1 MNWDPDIAF
10 NGVMH
15 GYMTAPILKTSPWSQ
30 GFATTKGAVLPLAL
44 QFRQGAPTEISGVNV
59 FNTLNFCI
67 TGNDYAYVQTEPAYL
82 SQSVIIV
89 SLSL

>member
-10 NGVMH
+10 NGAMR
-15 GYMTAPILKTSPWSQ
+15 GYMTAPITKTSFWSQ
-30 GFATTKGAVLPLAL
+30 GFATTKGAVCPLAL
-44 QFRQGAPTEISGVNV
+44 QFRQGSPSEVSGVNV
-59 FNTLNFCI
+59 LNTLNFCI
-67 TGNDYAYVQTEPAYL
+67 TGNDYAYVQSEPAYL